1 MACCPKMDGIS
12 VVGAVHSVGDTIT
25 IATLPKSFG
34 WVGVLLNLRCR
45 HRLFLRNRRRFPR
58 LNPRLLRGIMFCHLL
73 RLLIL
78 ATTNDSCGG
87 GFRRLRWLFL
97 SFLFSKTSVLVNCE
111 RIRLAGFVIRDE

>member
-1 MACCPKMDGIS
+1 MACCPMKDGIS

-34 WVGVLLNLRCR
+34 WVGVLMNLRWR
-45 HRLFLRNRRRFPR
+45 HRLFLRTRRRFPR

-73 RLLIL
+73 RPLIL
-78 ATTNDSCGG
+78 DTMSDSCGG
-87 GFRRLRWLFL
+87 GTRRMLWLFP